1 MMKRA
6 STWVIAFKEFKDTAR
21 SFWLLAGSCLFVL
34 TSLSVIYGVAALGGD
49 FTFRPLTSVMNSLLI
64 LDVFLIPLIAVLMA
78 YDAFVGEKEQG
89 TLLLLLTYPVSRTAL
104 LVGKLLGQGFAFGL
118 CFLVGSSV
126 LPILSA
132 AHLLPYDLI
141 EVCKL
146 TFALAISGWLLG
158 LVFILISYAIS
169 LCVSTKAQALA
180 ALLLIWLV
188 SVLLYDLG
196 LLIFTIAFEGK
207 ITNELMNICL
217 MINPS
222 TLFRLLNHDLIEAQ
236 VPSRNALLMGMY
248 LCIWFVVFFLID
260 RWLLVRRTY

>member
-1 MMKRA
+1 M
-6 STWVIAFKEFKDTAR
+6 F
-21 SFWLLAGSCLFVL
+21 SCRLFCV
-34 TSLSVIYGVAALGGD
+34 T
-49 FTFRPLTSVMNSLLI
+49 N
-64 LDVFLIPLIAVLMA
+64 
-78 YDAFVGEKEQG
+78 
-89 TLLLLLTYPVSRTAL
+89 
-104 LVGKLLGQGFAFGL
+104 
-118 CFLVGSSV
+118 
-126 LPILSA
+126 
-132 AHLLPYDLI
+132 LLPYDLI

>member
-1 MMKRA
+1 M
-6 STWVIAFKEFKDTAR
+6 
-21 SFWLLAGSCLFVL
+21 
-34 TSLSVIYGVAALGGD
+34 
-49 FTFRPLTSVMNSLLI
+49 
-64 LDVFLIPLIAVLMA
+64 
-78 YDAFVGEKEQG
+78 
-89 TLLLLLTYPVSRTAL
+89 LLTYPISRTAL

-118 CFLVGSSV
+118 CLLIGSSV

-132 AHLLPYDLI
+132 VHLLPYDLT
-141 EVCKL
+141 EVGKL
-146 TFALAISGWLLG
+146 TFALVISGWLLG

-169 LCVSTKAQALA
+169 LCASTKAQALA
-180 ALLLIWLV
+180 ALLLIWLI

-207 ITNELMNICL
+207 ITNELINICL

-222 TLFRLLNHDLIEAQ
+222 TLFRLLNHDLLEAQ
-236 VPSRNALLMGMY
+236 VLSQNVLLMGMY

>member
-6 STWVIAFKEFKDTAR
+6 STWVIACKEFKDTAR

-169 LCVSTKAQALA
+169 LCVSTKSSGVSGITFNLA
-180 ALLLIWLV
+180 GFSSSLRFGTF
-188 SVLLYDLG
+188 D
-196 LLIFTIAFEGK
+196 FH
-207 ITNELMNICL
+207 NCL
-217 MINPS
+217 
-222 TLFRLLNHDLIEAQ
+222 
-236 VPSRNALLMGMY
+236 
-248 LCIWFVVFFLID
+248 
-260 RWLLVRRTY
+260 